1 MLVKQNY
8 TCNCSNGRLHFIC
21 FNGLNLVYREEEA
34 KRQCVEA
41 EQKLRQERQR
51 SVSLEQ
57 QLEKAKLDSRKDAM
71 HRSRTGS
78 VWTHMKLA

>member
-1 MLVKQNY
+1 MLVRQNY
-8 TCNCSNGRLHFIC
+8 TCNCCNGRLHFIS

-41 EQKLRQERQR
+41 EQKLRQEWQR
-51 SVSLEQ
+51 SVLLEQ
-57 QLEKAKLDSRKDAM
+57 QLEKAKLDLRKEAM

-78 VWTHMKLA
+78 VWPHIA